1 MALDGQVNFI
11 RMELKLGTT
20 MLALARTERQMWEL
34 EGATKAIANARKAL
48 DSAKRFVSKL
58 KNVDAATIGEL
69 MDGIRKL
76 ESAIRDYDGGNRAE
90 LK

>member
-34 EGATKAIANARKAL
+34 EAL
-48 DSAKRFVSKL
+48 QKQLRMPGKHWTAPSDPYL
-58 KNVDAATIGEL
+58 N
-69 MDGIRKL
+69 
-76 ESAIRDYDGGNRAE
+76 
-90 LK
+90 